1 MVLKKIK
8 ILFLGFLLISFS
20 LLADKPVTLELK
32 KIVEVGDNDFM
43 FYSIDSVCE
52 DDDANFYV
60 LDRKA
65 YKVHKFSPEGKR
77 LLSFGNKGQGPGD
90 FAYPH
95 YICVTEDK
103 KLVVC
108 EDMAFV
114 SLFDLEGKFLKRI
127 RLANGLELR
136 YISSNLYYAWIWKK
150 KSKQQVLLDNKGKII
165 KSFFEVSKDAFS
177 VGAPDETGRMVM
189 INFFTDEY
197 TPALLVSSYKQQA
210 ALGMGNRYE
219 ILIINHN
226 GEVTATGKRDVEPAK
241 IQAKEI
247 DYFKNEINSRGNLH
261 DSSKK
266 KFIKKIPNYKNYFD
280 KILVSG
286 KYVFVFRIKED
297 ITDEKTL
304 IPVDIF
310 TLQGKF
316 LGTAKIKNQPI
327 FISDKYAYFSETV
340 DENLLL
346 VKYVIRVTV

>member
-1 MVLKKIK
+1 MTLKITKI
-8 ILFLGFLLISFS
+8 IFLGLLLLSFA
-20 LLADKPVTLELK
+20 LLAEKPVTLELT

-77 LLSFGNKGQGPGD
+77 VLSFGNKGQGPGD

-189 INFFTDEY
+189 IE
-197 TPALLVSSYKQQA
+197 PSSS
-210 ALGMGNRYE
+210 R
-219 ILIINHN
+219 IL
-226 GEVTATGKRDVEPAK
+226 R
-241 IQAKEI
+241 Q
-247 DYFKNEINSRGNLH
+247 RLM
-261 DSSKK
+261 
-266 KFIKKIPNYKNYFD
+266 
-280 KILVSG
+280 
-286 KYVFVFRIKED
+286 
-297 ITDEKTL
+297 
-304 IPVDIF
+304 
-310 TLQGKF
+310 
-316 LGTAKIKNQPI
+316 
-327 FISDKYAYFSETV
+327 
-340 DENLLL
+340 
-346 VKYVIRVTV
+346 